1 MSDDDDPLF
10 ATREEKL
17 AMKQARKDKRDM
29 EQARRALLRAAMQDS
44 DDDVAVHFEPR
55 RRRARRPNAL
65 PKPTFLERAL
75 ESVKSGAG
83 RLELMGLTME
93 KDVDRKLAD
102 LLLFAQEHP
111 YIFSVELQVLS
122 KILVIYH
129 DLTTA

>member
-44 DDDVAVHFEPR
+44 DDDVAVQPR
-55 RRRARRPNAL
+55 RRRARRPNAV

-111 YIFSVELQVLS
+111 YVFGVELQVLS
-122 KILVIYH
+122 EILVIYH